1 MTFNEDVEPATLVDA
16 IAVGSA
22 AGNLPGVIPYNST
35 TRTATFTPGAPLA
48 PVTGYTVTVA
58 SKVKSVSTARLS
70 APYTFTFRSGS

>member
-1 MTFNEDVEPATLVDA
+1 MEPATLVDA

-22 AGNLPGVIPYNST
+22 AGNLPGVISYNST

-48 PVTGYTVTVA
+48 PLTGYTVTVA
-58 SKVKSVSTARLS
+58 SKVKSVSTERLS